1 MPEKQKH
8 LSMNR
13 EAVIAL
19 AAMLAVCFILLGYF
33 EPRFLLIHLYEAQIY
48 IAIVLIASIFEDCW
62 LYSFGILAPVGW
74 LVLSVFTSGFG
85 SIVRQ
90 VQQLLRFREPDY
102 FAIVLG
108 IFISCLSVAMIAASA
123 RGWKREFGNSG
134 NNARTFLIG
143 AAFVLPYDAGLFYW
157 FWRLAAGQ

>member
-1 MPEKQKH
+1 MQEKQKH

-13 EAVIAL
+13 ESVIAL
-19 AAMLAVCFILLGYF
+19 AAALAVCFILLAYF

-62 LYSFGILAPVGW
+62 IYVFGILAPAGW

-90 VQQLLRFREPDY
+90 VQRLVHLREPDY

-108 IFISCLSVAMIAASA
+108 VVISCLSVAMIAASA
-123 RGWKREFGNSG
+123 RGWKREFGKSG
-134 NNARTFLIG
+134 KRARTFLIG
-143 AAFVLPYDAGLFYW
+143 VAFVLPYDAGLFYW

>member
-1 MPEKQKH
+1 MQEKQKH

-19 AAMLAVCFILLGYF
+19 AAMLAACFISLGYF

-48 IAIVLIASIFEDCW
+48 IAIILIASIFEDCW

-74 LVLSVFTSGFG
+74 LVLSTSTSGFG
-85 SIVRQ
+85 LISRQ
-90 VQQLLRFREPDY
+90 LQQLLHFREPDH
-102 FAIVLG
+102 FTVVLG
-108 IFISCLSVAMIAASA
+108 IVISCLSVAMIAASA
-123 RGWKREFGNSG
+123 RGWKRKFGKSG
-134 NNARTFLIG
+134 NKARTFLIG
-143 AAFVLPYDAGLFYW
+143 VAFVLPYDAGLLYW